1 MGTAGYPSRH
11 HSWAAR
17 LGSNVGDRIGRK
29 ANDMTTEGLTP
40 EELAAESAIA
50 LPDKEVVS
58 ILDLNADV
66 DVAIDAASPIDLAAA
81 ANLNVAAPIDAAAG
95 ANVLSS
101 GSGAQAVSDQGTMLT
116 QNLDANAFATSTQVS
131 GIDQGGMDTD
141 TDETPTDGTGTDT
154 GTDGTGTTVDTS
166 PTALLDGNLLN
177 VNVNVDLDTDLA
189 APISG
194 AVAANANVAAPINA
208 GVAANIGSVD
218 SDAISVATQDAI
230 IEQNLTGEAVATA
243 DQESDISQGDGDAT
257 GGTDSTGSTAESGS
271 SDSGSSGDSGGTDS
285 GGSTSGGDSGGS
297 TAG

>member
-1 MGTAGYPSRH
+1 
-11 HSWAAR
+11 
-17 LGSNVGDRIGRK
+17 
-29 ANDMTTEGLTP
+29 MTIDGLTP
-40 EELAAESAIA
+40 EELSAESAIA

-95 ANVLSS
+95 ANVLSY
-101 GSGAQAVSDQGTMLT
+101 GSGAQAVVDQGAMID
-116 QNLDANAFATSTQVS
+116 QNLEADAYASSTQVS

-141 TDETPTDGTGTDT
+141 ADEVPPTDGTGTGT

-166 PTALLDGNLLN
+166 PAALLDGNLLN
-177 VNVNVDLDTDLA
+177 VNVNVDLDADLA

-208 GVAANIGSVD
+208 GVAANIGSID
-218 SDAISVATQDAI
+218 SDAISVAEQDAI
-230 IEQNLTGEAVATA
+230 ITQNLEGSATA
-243 DQESDISQGDGDAT
+243 ISNQDSEISQGDSDAGGT
-257 GGTDSTGSTAESGS
+257 ADAGTDSGTSGTSSADSGGS
-271 SDSGSSGDSGGTDS
+271 SDSGGSGSAGSS
-285 GGSTSGGDSGGS
+285 GDSGGS

>member
-1 MGTAGYPSRH
+1 
-11 HSWAAR
+11 
-17 LGSNVGDRIGRK
+17 
-29 ANDMTTEGLTP
+29 MTIDGLTP
-40 EELAAESAIA
+40 EELEAESAIP

-95 ANVLSS
+95 ANVLSY
-101 GSGAQAVSDQGTMLT
+101 GSGAQAVVDQGAMID
-116 QNLDANAFATSTQVS
+116 QNLEADAYAESTQVS

-141 TDETPTDGTGTDT
+141 GATDDTGTDGTGT

-166 PTALLDGNLLN
+166 PAALLDGNLLN
-177 VNVNVDLDTDLA
+177 VNVNVDLDADLA

-218 SDAISVATQDAI
+218 SDAISVAEQDAI
-230 IEQNLTGEAVATA
+230 ITQNLEGSATA
-243 DQESDISQGDGDAT
+243 ISNQDSEISQGDSDAGDTTSA
-257 GGTDSTGSTAESGS
+257 GAADAGTDSGTSGTS
-271 SDSGSSGDSGGTDS
+271 GTDS
-285 GGSTSGGDSGGS
+285 GGSSDSGGSGSSSSSGDSGGS

>member
-1 MGTAGYPSRH
+1 
-11 HSWAAR
+11 
-17 LGSNVGDRIGRK
+17 
-29 ANDMTTEGLTP
+29 MTIDGLTP
-40 EELAAESAIA
+40 EELSAESAIA

-95 ANVLSS
+95 ANVLSY
-101 GSGAQAVSDQGTMLT
+101 GSGAQAVVDQGAMID
-116 QNLDANAFATSTQVS
+116 QNLEADAYASSTQVS

-141 TDETPTDGTGTDT
+141 ADEVPPTDGTGTGTDT

-166 PTALLDGNLLN
+166 PAALLDGNLLN
-177 VNVNVDLDTDLA
+177 VNVNVDLDADLA

-218 SDAISVATQDAI
+218 SDAISVAEQDAI
-230 IEQNLTGEAVATA
+230 ITQNLEGSATA
-243 DQESDISQGDGDAT
+243 ISNQDSEISQGDSDAGDTT
-257 GGTDSTGSTAESGS
+257 GGTADAGTDSGTSGTSSADSGGS
-271 SDSGSSGDSGGTDS
+271 SDSGGS
-285 GGSTSGGDSGGS
+285 GSTGSSGDSGGS

>member
-1 MGTAGYPSRH
+1 
-11 HSWAAR
+11 
-17 LGSNVGDRIGRK
+17 
-29 ANDMTTEGLTP
+29 MTIDGLTP
-40 EELAAESAIA
+40 EELSAESAIA

-95 ANVLSS
+95 ANVLSY
-101 GSGAQAVSDQGTMLT
+101 GSGAQAVVDQGAMID
-116 QNLDANAFATSTQVS
+116 QNLEADAYASSTQVS

-141 TDETPTDGTGTDT
+141 ADEVPPTDGTGTGTDGT

-166 PTALLDGNLLN
+166 PAALLDGNLLN
-177 VNVNVDLDTDLA
+177 VNVNVDLDADLA

-218 SDAISVATQDAI
+218 SDAISVAEQDAI
-230 IEQNLTGEAVATA
+230 ITQNLEGSATA
-243 DQESDISQGDGDAT
+243 ISNQDSEISQGDSDAGDTTT
-257 GGTDSTGSTAESGS
+257 GGTADAGTESGTSGTSSADSGGS
-271 SDSGSSGDSGGTDS
+271 SDSGGS
-285 GGSTSGGDSGGS
+285 GSTSSGDSGGS

>member
-1 MGTAGYPSRH
+1 MTA
-11 HSWAAR
+11 
-17 LGSNVGDRIGRK
+17 
-29 ANDMTTEGLTP
+29 EGLTP
-40 EELAAESAIA
+40 EELMAESAIA

-95 ANVLSS
+95 ANVLSY
-101 GSGAQAVSDQGTMLT
+101 GSGAQAVVDQGTMLT
-116 QNLDANAFATSTQVS
+116 QNLDADAHATSTQVS

-141 TDETPTDGTGTDT
+141 GDEVPTDGTTDDGT
-154 GTDGTGTTVDTS
+154 TDGTGTTVDTS
-166 PTALLDGNLLN
+166 PAALLDGNLLN

-218 SDAISVATQDAI
+218 SDAVSIATQDAI
-230 IEQNLTGEAVATA
+230 IEQNLTGEAVAVA
-243 DQESDISQGDGDAT
+243 DQDSTISQGDADAGTGDPGT
-257 GGTDSTGSTAESGS
+257 GDSGT
-271 SDSGSSGDSGGTDS
+271 SDSGTSDSGTSGADS
-285 GGSTSGGDSGGS
+285 GTSSGGDSGTSSGGTS
-297 TAG
+297 AA